1 MDKKLLFNLNS
12 HTNWVKC
19 TRFDNDSKKIA
30 SCGDDKVMKLW
41 DLEKKT
47 LVHNFEHTG
56 MVNSLRFHPD
66 NSLIGTACFDKKL
79 RVNYNKNKK
88 RFLIFEAGKLYNV
101 TKTIQSRLQI

>member
-19 TRFDNDSKKIA
+19 VRFDKDSKKIA
-30 SCGDDKVMKLW
+30 SCGDDKVMKIW
-41 DLEKKT
+41 DLGKKT
-47 LVHNFEHTG
+47 LVHNFTEHNG

-79 RVNYNKNKK
+79 RVNYLK
-88 RFLIFEAGKLYNV
+88 
-101 TKTIQSRLQI
+101 